1 MTPPR
6 HGYDP
11 GDEPETGIRATGDA
25 ETAGRHAAPVASETD
40 AGPTNSAAEPDA
52 DASDSA
58 AEPDADAPDSAAEPE
73 AGTPAAPAVRSLLGP
88 AEIRDLAE
96 MLGVNP
102 TKKLGQNF
110 VIDGNTVRRI
120 VKVATVS
127 PGDTVL
133 EVGPGLGSL
142 TLGLLEIGASVVAVE
157 IDDRLAEQL
166 PLTVELMH
174 PGAPLTVI
182 RDDALKIT
190 ELPGDPSR
198 LVANLPYNVSVPVL
212 LYLLE
217 NFASIRAGVVMV
229 QAEVGER
236 LAAPSGSKVYGSPSV
251 KAAWYGAF
259 RTAGKVSRQVFW
271 PVPGVDSI
279 LIAFERR
286 AEPLESEDLRR
297 ATFALVDAAFQQ
309 RRKMLRQSLSSV
321 LGNSTNATEVMTR
334 AGIDPTERGEQ
345 LTVEDFL
352 LIARAQLNV
361 T

>member
-1 MTPPR
+1 MTPR

-11 GDEPETGIRATGDA
+11 GDEPEAGTRPAGDA
-25 ETAGRHAAPVASETD
+25 ETAGRHAAPVD
-40 AGPTNSAAEPDA
+40 AADTPEADAEPAAVAPVSAPASAA
-52 DASDSA
+52 
-58 AEPDADAPDSAAEPE
+58 
-73 AGTPAAPAVRSLLGP
+73 TPAARSLLGP

-142 TLGLLEIGASVVAVE
+142 TLGLLETGASVVAVE

-182 RDDALKIT
+182 RNDALKIT

-217 NFASIRAGVVMV
+217 HFASIRAGVVMV

-236 LAAPSGSKVYGSPSV
+236 LAAPPGSKVYGSPSV
-251 KAAWYGAF
+251 KAAWYGSF

-279 LIAFERR
+279 LIAFDRR
-286 AEPLESEDLRR
+286 AQPLESEELRR

-309 RRKMLRQSLSSV
+309 RRKMLRQSLSAV
-321 LGNSTNATEVMTR
+321 LGDSTSATEVMTR

-345 LTVEDFL
+345 LTVENFL
-352 LIARAQLNV
+352 AIARAQLSGR
-361 T
+361 